1 MGMNW
6 SFQNRVAS
14 WFTAA
19 ALILAVVG
27 AVSYRSL
34 TSLIDE
40 MQWVTHTHQ
49 VLERLDATLSAVTK
63 AESSQRGYLLTGDK
77 TYLDDYHESL
87 DEVHTALFQ
96 VQAITSDNPQ
106 QQLNLNY
113 LESSIAART
122 EQLQHRVDLLQNKGL
137 AAAQQAMVAN
147 NGRANMQAVR
157 SDIARMERIEQGLLE
172 QRKQKVQHSARRAIL
187 TAFTGIGLSFL
198 ILAIVYRL
206 MNREIKQRQQ
216 AEQSLQQQS
225 EQVRLLRDIAIASNQ
240 ATTIEEALQIGLDRM
255 CQYLKWPLGH
265 AYLVDTNGKELL
277 STKLWHLETPTH
289 FDSFRKITEEQ
300 PIPVGKGL
308 PGQVLA
314 TTNAVWISDVLQDT
328 NSVKFLRAH
337 IAPEAGIR
345 AGFAFPI
352 LVGTQGVGVLE
363 FFSMEPV
370 EPDEDLL
377 AILVPIGS
385 QLGRVVERVRAEA
398 ALRQSE
404 ERFRSVTESANE
416 AIISADSQSRIIAW
430 NKGAENIFGYTAD
443 EILGQ
448 SLTKLMPERYHAAH
462 CAGVTRFQATGEA
475 RVIGTTVEL
484 EGLRKDGNEFPLQ
497 LSVSTWQVNGESFY
511 SGIIS
516 DITTRKQ
523 AAEALERQA
532 QELVRSNTE
541 LEQFAYVASHDL
553 QEPLRMVGSYTQLL
567 SKRYKGKL
575 DADADEFINYA
586 VDGATRMQRLINDLL
601 AYSRVGTKGKELK
614 PTDCQAVLNRAINN
628 LQGAIAD
635 NGATVTHESLPTVM
649 GDEVQLGQLFQNL
662 IGNAIK
668 FHGEAPPEVHIQ
680 ARIDENDAEKWL
692 FTVRDNGIGI
702 DPQYGERIFVIFQR
716 LHSKTDYPGTGI
728 GLAICKK
735 IVERHGGSIWIESTV
750 GQGTTFFFTL
760 LAAPTPAESDIMD
773 ADKRQ
778 PSTEPLARGII

>member
-1 MGMNW
+1 MNW

-649 GDEVQLGQLFQNL
+649 GDEVQLGQLFQ
-662 IGNAIK
+662 
-668 FHGEAPPEVHIQ
+668 
-680 ARIDENDAEKWL
+680 
-692 FTVRDNGIGI
+692 
-702 DPQYGERIFVIFQR
+702 
-716 LHSKTDYPGTGI
+716 
-728 GLAICKK
+728 
-735 IVERHGGSIWIESTV
+735 
-750 GQGTTFFFTL
+750 
-760 LAAPTPAESDIMD
+760 
-773 ADKRQ
+773 
-778 PSTEPLARGII
+778 

>member
-1 MGMNW
+1 MNW